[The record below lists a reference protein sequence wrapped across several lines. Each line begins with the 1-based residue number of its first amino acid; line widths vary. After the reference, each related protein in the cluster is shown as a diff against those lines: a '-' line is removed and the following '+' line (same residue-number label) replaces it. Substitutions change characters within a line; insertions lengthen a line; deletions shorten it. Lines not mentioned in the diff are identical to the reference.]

1 MSLVKYK
8 GETGRQ
14 YPGKTVKV
22 STGRSSNRPRA
33 MPVPNNKKLVSGVN
47 AYTVPETQV
56 CLFLEGMA
64 SFFLTNRL
72 ETG

>member
-22 STGRSSNRPRA
+22 STGRSSNQSWA
-33 MPVPNNKKLVSGVN
+33 MPVPNNKKLVSEVY
-47 AYTVPETQV
+47 AYPVPETQV
-56 CLFLEGMA
+56 CLFLAGMA

-72 ETG
+72 KTG